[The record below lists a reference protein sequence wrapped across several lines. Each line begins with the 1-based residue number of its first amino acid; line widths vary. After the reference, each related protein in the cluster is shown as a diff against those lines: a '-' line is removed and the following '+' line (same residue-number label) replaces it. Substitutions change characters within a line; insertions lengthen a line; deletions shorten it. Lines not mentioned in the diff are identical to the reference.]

1 MSYLFF
7 VVFLTGAFLA
17 AAFFS
22 MTGFGFG
29 FGRTAPHAGQK
40 SRLSNPSSGWLHAV
54 HRFIV
59 VS

>member
-1 MSYLFF
+1 MSYPLF
-7 VVFLTGAFLA
+7 VVFLD
-17 AAFFS
+17 AFFFT
-22 MTGFGFG
+22 TGFGFG
-29 FGRTAPHAGQK
+29 FGLSRTAPHAGQK